1 MPINLIPFFL
11 DESSISKRINMT
23 SVFDKKMQ
31 LAMPKTAPDLKN
43 SVQNIKVQFIEVGR
57 AFDSSGWYNKFK
69 C

>member
-1 MPINLIPFFL
+1 MNPIRFLL

-31 LAMPKTAPDLKN
+31 LTMHKTTPDLKN
-43 SVQNIKVQFIEVGR
+43 LVQNIKVQFIEVGR
-57 AFDSSGWYNKFK
+57 AFDRSGWYNKFK

>member
-31 LAMPKTAPDLKN
+31 LAMPKTAPDLNN